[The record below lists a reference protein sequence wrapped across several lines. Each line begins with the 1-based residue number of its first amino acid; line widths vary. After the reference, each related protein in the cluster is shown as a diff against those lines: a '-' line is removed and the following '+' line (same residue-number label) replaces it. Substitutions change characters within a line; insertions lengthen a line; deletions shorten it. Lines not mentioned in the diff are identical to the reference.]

1 MQRGDILLPYEERA
15 APPIKDAGAFD
26 HFAPPTG
33 KPVAMV
39 VAGKDYGQAF
49 GKLSAVYVNL
59 AANQGVK
66 VGDYF
71 RIFRYQGSMAEMVPQ
86 NKGYQY
92 SMYGFGSSPAR
103 YKWNTLPREEIGA
116 GVVFIVNRHSK
127 TLSITSSS
135 IASYPANIIPIHT

>member
-49 GKLSAVYVNL
+49 GKLSAVHVNL
-59 AANQGVK
+59 GANQGAR

-71 RIFRYQGSMAEMVPQ
+71 PIFRYQVSIAEMVPQ
-86 NKGYQY
+86 NNAYQHSIY
-92 SMYGFGSSPAR
+92 DFPTSPPPPAHHA
-103 YKWNTLPREEIGA
+103 LP
-116 GVVFIVNRHSK
+116 
-127 TLSITSSS
+127 
-135 IASYPANIIPIHT
+135 P